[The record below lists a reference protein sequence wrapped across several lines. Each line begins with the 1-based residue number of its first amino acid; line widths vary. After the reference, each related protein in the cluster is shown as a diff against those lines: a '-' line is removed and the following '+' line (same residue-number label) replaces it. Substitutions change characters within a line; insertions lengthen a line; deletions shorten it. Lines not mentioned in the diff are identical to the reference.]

1 MFSKVLYFLRKE
13 CCIIEQV
20 KNWDWY
26 LIDDYLSPT
35 GIPICILAKI
45 CAFNGIDVVTFYH
58 ARYLSNKYIVYEKA
72 VPTLDSAKRTRDVGC
87 KLEESEVIYARK
99 SRGIA

>member
-1 MFSKVLYFLRKE
+1 VLYYLRKE
-13 CCIIEQV
+13 CYIIEQV
-20 KNWDWY
+20 KNWNWY

-35 GIPICILAKI
+35 GIPICILANI
-45 CAFNGIDVVTFYH
+45 RAFNEIDVVTFYH

-72 VPTLDSAKRTRDVGC
+72 VPTLDSTNRIRDVGC

-99 SRGIA
+99 GRSIA